1 MSQYITAEELVYIA
15 VIAFFIT
22 WFIHNIIKFKKI
34 METGTESVSVKD
46 LKRVMERCY
55 AMFPLENVSFKG
67 QTFKRGMRVKI
78 TTLQNKVFEGE
89 LIGTN
94 YRSLVCI
101 MTSKLVVAHELSNIR
116 DITLVE
122 ITPAEN

>member
-1 MSQYITAEELVYIA
+1 MGQYITAEELVYIA

-22 WFIHNIIKFKKI
+22 WFIHNLIKFKKI
-34 METGTESVSVKD
+34 MELGSDNTAVKD
-46 LKRVMERCY
+46 IKKVLDRCY

-78 TTLQNKVFEGE
+78 TTLQDKVFEGE

-94 YRSLVCI
+94 YRNLVCI
-101 MTSKLVVAHELSNIR
+101 MTSRLVVAHELSNIR
-116 DITLVE
+116 DITQVDG
-122 ITPAEN
+122 AES

>member
-1 MSQYITAEELVYIA
+1 MGQYITAEELVYIA

-22 WFIHNIIKFKKI
+22 WFIHNLIKFKKI
-34 METGTESVSVKD
+34 MELGSDNTPVKD
-46 LKRVMERCY
+46 IKKVLDRCY

-78 TTLQNKVFEGE
+78 TTLQDKVFEGE

-94 YRSLVCI
+94 YRNLVCI
-101 MTSKLVVAHELSNIR
+101 MTSRLVVAHELSNIR
-116 DITLVE
+116 DITQVDGTE
-122 ITPAEN
+122 S

>member
-1 MSQYITAEELVYIA
+1 MGQYITWEEIVYIA

-22 WFIHNIIKFKKI
+22 WFITNAIRLKKLI
-34 METGTESVSVKD
+34 DSAPSAPTPTKD
-46 LKRVMERCY
+46 LKRVLERCY

-67 QTFKRGMRVKI
+67 QTFKRGMHVKI
-78 TTLQNKVFEGE
+78 TTFQDKVFEGE

-94 YRSLVCI
+94 YRNLVCI

-116 DITLVE
+116 DITIVE
-122 ITPAEN
+122 G

>member
-1 MSQYITAEELVYIA
+1 MGQYITAEELVYIA

-22 WFIHNIIKFKKI
+22 WFIHNLIKFKKI
-34 METGTESVSVKD
+34 MELGSDNTSVKD
-46 LKRVMERCY
+46 IKKVLDRCY

-78 TTLQNKVFEGE
+78 TTLQDKVFEGE

-94 YRSLVCI
+94 YRNLVCI
-101 MTSKLVVAHELSNIR
+101 MTSRLVVAHELSNIR
-116 DITLVE
+116 DITQVDG
-122 ITPAEN
+122 AES